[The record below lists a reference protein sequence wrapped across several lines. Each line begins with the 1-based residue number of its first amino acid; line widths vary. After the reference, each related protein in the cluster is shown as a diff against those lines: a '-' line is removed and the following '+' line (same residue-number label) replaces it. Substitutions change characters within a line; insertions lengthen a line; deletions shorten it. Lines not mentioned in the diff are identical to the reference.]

1 MTVLWCGRTW
11 CNADEIGAK
20 PAACAIRKGD
30 FRTYS
35 WNNGRQ
41 SHQKKTKFYFG
52 GGVTAWVVW
61 TLKRKKS
68 EKSWETTTRL
78 RSKAAQV

>member
-35 WNNGRQ
+35 WNNGTE
-41 SHQKKTKFYFG
+41 SH
-52 GGVTAWVVW
+52 
-61 TLKRKKS
+61 RKKRNFIL
-68 EKSWETTTRL
+68 E
-78 RSKAAQV
+78 VG